1 MVLSL
6 QRNSRVGV
14 DGWKMEAQCGRGPW
28 PNWPNRIAAD
38 SESTSPAGW
47 ERMKMS
53 SDVEGDQP
61 SRALPEPTG
70 ERALQKLDYT
80 RMSVMEPD
88 KFGQAET
95 LTSR

>member
-1 MVLSL
+1 
-6 QRNSRVGV
+6 
-14 DGWKMEAQCGRGPW
+14 MEAQCGRGPW

-70 ERALQKLDYT
+70 ESAFT
-80 RMSVMEPD
+80 
-88 KFGQAET
+88 ET
-95 LTSR
+95 GLHKDVRDGA